1 MPARADRRRRS
12 PLLAALAA
20 ALALA
25 APSAASPDDP
35 PTSELVATGLDAP
48 LFAAAPAGDPRL
60 FIVER
65 PGRIRILA
73 ADGTLLPTPF
83 LDIAS
88 RVSTSGER
96 GLLGLAFPADHAAS
110 GLFYVYYT
118 DSPGGRSVV
127 SRFSVSADPDVA
139 DPAETVLLV
148 IDQPASNHNG
158 GTIAFGPDGFL
169 YFSPGDGGGSNDPD
183 ERAQDPD
190 DLLGKMLRL
199 DVGVPP
205 APDSLPVP
213 GQAYR
218 IPADN
223 PFVGDDGVRDEI
235 WALGLRNP
243 YRFSFDRLAGD
254 LWIAD
259 VGQGQ
264 REEIDFEPLDDP
276 GGRNWGWDVM
286 EGTRCNTTD
295 PAPAPPCND
304 PSLSLP
310 VHEYAHS
317 GGNCSVTGG
326 YLYRGKLTA
335 LQGLYLFGDYCT
347 GRIWSLDPAT
357 LGVLDRSAELRDAA
371 GAAFELVGFGEDG
384 SGELLVVHLGGSVYR
399 VVAETECR
407 DGADNDGDG
416 RVDFDGGVSAGLDP
430 PTTPD
435 PHCAG
440 PTDDREKVVH
450 CGLGAELALVLPL
463 LVWARR
469 LRRRR
474 PA

>member
-1 MPARADRRRRS
+1 MPARQSRPR
-12 PLLAALAA
+12 LGVCLVVLAA
-20 ALALA
+20 AFALLAPPAAAQSGPVIAELA
-25 APSAASPDDP
+25 
-35 PTSELVATGLDAP
+35 ATGLAAP
-48 LFAAAPAGDPRL
+48 LFAAAPSGDPRL

-65 PGRIRILA
+65 AGRIRILA
-73 ADGTLLPTPF
+73 ADGSLSPTSF
-83 LDIAS
+83 LDISS

-96 GLLGLAFPADHAAS
+96 GLLGLGFPADYAAS

-118 DSPGGRSVV
+118 DSPGGRLVL
-127 SRFSVSADPDVA
+127 SRFSVSADPGVA

-148 IDQPASNHNG
+148 IDHPASNHNG
-158 GTIAFGPDGFL
+158 GTVAFGPDGFL
-169 YFSPGDGGGSNDPD
+169 YVAPGDGGGGNDPD
-183 ERAQDPD
+183 ENAQNPGS
-190 DLLGKMLRL
+190 LLGKMLRL

-213 GQAYR
+213 GEAYR

-243 YRFSFDRLAGD
+243 YRFSFDRETGD

-276 GGRNWGWDVM
+276 GGRNYGWDVM

-304 PSLSLP
+304 PSLTLP
-310 VHEYAHS
+310 VHEYAHAE
-317 GGNCSVTGG
+317 GRCSVTGG
-326 YLYRGKLTA
+326 YVARSA
-335 LQGLYLFGDYCT
+335 LGALRGLYLFGDYCT
-347 GRIWSLDPAT
+347 GQIWSLDPAT
-357 LGVLDRSAELRDAA
+357 FAVQERTAGLGGAA
-371 GAAFELVGFGEDG
+371 GPDFQLVGFGEG
-384 SGELLVVHLGGSVYR
+384 GAGELYVAHQGGDLWRLRAPQCS
-399 VVAETECR
+399 
-407 DGADNDGDG
+407 DGADNDGDAD
-416 RVDFDGGVSAGLDP
+416 VDFDGGASAGLDP
-430 PTTPD
+430 PAAPD
-435 PHCAG
+435 THCAG
-440 PTDDREKVVH
+440 AGDDRERPPRR
-450 CGLGAELALVLPL
+450 CGLGVELALVLPL
-463 LVWARR
+463 VTWLGR